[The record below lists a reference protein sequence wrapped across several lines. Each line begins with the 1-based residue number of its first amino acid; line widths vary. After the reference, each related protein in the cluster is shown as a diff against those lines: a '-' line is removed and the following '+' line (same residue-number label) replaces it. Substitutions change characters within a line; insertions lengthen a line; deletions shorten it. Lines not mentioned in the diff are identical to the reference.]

1 MVKIN
6 LITVMRLLLWSLI
19 LVECNRVP
27 VRSVGDNP
35 TPVQPDL
42 SAAYPDSMVYVP
54 AGTFSM
60 GVPANQADDNLGH
73 LVYLDAYYIQRD
85 EVTNEQYATF
95 LNEAFALGRNRV
107 EFGAVIVNGI
117 EALDCTDAQV
127 RWTGERFEVESGK
140 RSHPMIE
147 VTWFGAQAYAEY
159 YGMRLPTEA
168 EWEKAARGT
177 DQRKFPWGN
186 SEPTSL
192 HGNIN
197 NVIGE
202 TTPVGFFSP
211 VGDSPYGCTDMAGNV
226 AEWCEDWYSLDA
238 YSLPDAHQNPRGP
251 QTGEH
256 RVARGG
262 SFYLPSHFAECA
274 HRFHDRPDHKCTP
287 YGFRCVKDISDL
299 SLQ

>member
-95 LNEAFALGRNRV
+95 LNEAFALGRIRV

-211 VGDSPYGCTDMAGNV
+211 VGDSPWDALIWLEMSLNGVKTGILFRMPIRIPEAPKLESIVWQGVDHSTCQAILQNV
-226 AEWCEDWYSLDA
+226 HIDFMIV
-238 YSLPDAHQNPRGP
+238 PIIN
-251 QTGEH
+251 
-256 RVARGG
+256 ARLMDFGVLKT
-262 SFYLPSHFAECA
+262 FPTFPSNN
-274 HRFHDRPDHKCTP
+274 
-287 YGFRCVKDISDL
+287 L
-299 SLQ
+299 LL